1 MWIPFDTIADLSLPA
16 AWNPLL
22 PKAGLLSDASNLYFF
37 REIFSFLSDE
47 LDEFRDHLLGRSMAA
62 AGGLALV
69 LMTLWIFV
77 QGYRIVTGRSREPMM
92 QFVTQSLRATL
103 IVSVATTFA
112 LGGTSLSRFLT
123 DDLNRAVTKVVTGKD
138 ENAYDRID
146 RSLGYM
152 QLAMSS
158 IDALH
163 TGEDPAVQ
171 GAKDRNLWFTGIGI
185 AGPAITG
192 GAMLLLNKIAMA
204 LIVGLG
210 PLFVLCLLFDQ
221 TKQLF
226 HRWLWYGIGTLFSLA
241 LLSVMVALALDAVL
255 AVAAAFWTGKFF
267 GASTEG
273 INSLALQQGGLGLIL
288 TVLIVSA
295 PPMAASFFQGT
306 LGAFAPYMGSN
317 DGGLAASRGQSRYQG
332 HPGWGYPG
340 QGGYPLAAAS
350 QPARETAPM
359 SWFAGSYAAAAPQA
373 QDDIKRQPGPPSA
386 G

>member
-1 MWIPFDTIADLSLPA
+1 MPIPFETATDLSLALPWQWA
-16 AWNPLL
+16 APRADLL
-22 PKAGLLSDASNLYFF
+22 GDASNLYFF
-37 REIFSFLSDE
+37 REIFAFLSDE
-47 LDEFRDHLLGRSMAA
+47 LEEFRENLLGRSMATV
-62 AGGLALV
+62 GGLALV
-69 LMTLWIFV
+69 LMTLWIFL
-77 QGYRIVTGRSREPMM
+77 QGYRVVTGRSREPMM
-92 QFVTQSLRATL
+92 QLVTNSLRATL

-123 DDLNRAVTKVVTGKD
+123 DDLNRAVTRLVTGKD

-158 IDALH
+158 IDSLH

-171 GAKDRNLWFTGIGI
+171 DAKDRNLWFTGIGI

-192 GAMLLLNKIAMA
+192 GAMLLMNKIAMA
-204 LIVGLG
+204 LVVGLG
-210 PLFVLCLLFDQ
+210 PLFVLCLLFEQ
-221 TKQLF
+221 TRQLF
-226 HRWLWYGIGTLFSLA
+226 QKWLWYGIGTLFSLA

-288 TVLIVSA
+288 TALIVSA
-295 PPMAASFFQGT
+295 PPMAANFFQGT

-317 DGGLAASRGQSRYQG
+317 DRGSSALRSQLHGPVY
-332 HPGWGYPG
+332 PGWGHPA
-340 QGGYPLAAAS
+340 PWS
-350 QPARETAPM
+350 QPTAAVPPQER
-359 SWFAGSYAAAAPQA
+359 APPFVGVPGGHA
-373 QDDIKRQPGPPSA
+373 SVASRMTDDIKRQPDRPVG